1 MCWDQCGKVLDAWW
15 DNGVWMDVV
24 GKAVVGVVAGDMG
37 VSGVD
42 VGKSVVDVSQ
52 MVEKELR
59 WDTLQGSE

>member
-42 VGKSVVDVSQ
+42 VGKSVVDVANC
-52 MVEKELR
+52 
-59 WDTLQGSE
+59 